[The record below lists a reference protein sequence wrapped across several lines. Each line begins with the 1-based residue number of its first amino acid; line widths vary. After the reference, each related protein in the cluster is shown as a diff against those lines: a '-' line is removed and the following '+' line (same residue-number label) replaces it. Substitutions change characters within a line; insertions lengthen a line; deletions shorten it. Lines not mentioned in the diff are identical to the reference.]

1 MAQKQLNI
9 RIPEHELKILTRYAR
24 KTKRT
29 KTDIIREFI
38 RSLKAKNNGSL
49 PPAENVEGST
59 PLKHVDSA
67 ASQYCSEKPDR

>member
-9 RIPEHELKILTRYAR
+9 RIPEHEFKILARYAR

-38 RSLKAKNNGSL
+38 RSLKAKNNTSL
-49 PPAENVEGST
+49 QPTDNVDKST
-59 PLKHVDSA
+59 PLKQA
-67 ASQYCSEKPDR
+67 ASSKPQ

>member
-9 RIPEHELKILTRYAR
+9 RIPEHELKILARYAR

-38 RSLKAKNNGSL
+38 RSLKTQNNSSL
-49 PPAENVEGST
+49 QQTSNVERSITCGGAT
-59 PLKHVDSA
+59 KT
-67 ASQYCSEKPDR
+67 